1 VWRIWRN
8 SPHPQLNV
16 SIMGSPIL
24 IVEDDTTIR
33 ETVAEVLEKQGH
45 AVSQAE
51 TGAEALAQ
59 AQSRNYDLV
68 LLDLRL
74 PDMDGLEVMRALHE
88 LDDQTLVVIMTAFPE
103 VRTAVSALKAGAY
116 DYLNKPFDLD
126 DLKSLVSRA
135 LETQRLRTEVER
147 LRISAPRPA
156 PIEGMIGTS
165 PAFLRM
171 IEIVR
176 KVAAASR
183 APVLIR
189 GESGTGKE
197 RVAQAVH
204 NLSPRAA
211 GPWVTLNCSAISEG
225 LLESEMFGHEKGA
238 FTDAKSAKR
247 GLLEL
252 ADGGTLFL
260 DEIGDLSLALQPKL
274 LRAIETQIFRRVGG
288 QKEVRV
294 DVRFVAATHRNLET
308 MVKDGKFREDL
319 YYRLNVAGID
329 VPPLRER
336 RPDILP
342 LARHFL
348 DQAAMVMGMP
358 RVVLDEDIHGLLEAY
373 AWPGNVRELRNVMER
388 TMILSGGERVTP
400 DCLPKEIH
408 NPSPCAVA
416 EDLTGLTLEAMEA
429 SHIQRVL
436 EACKGNKSEAARRLG
451 ITRLTLRN
459 KIRQYHLVEFLDEP
473 STD

>member
-1 VWRIWRN
+1 
-8 SPHPQLNV
+8 
-16 SIMGSPIL
+16 MGSTIL
-24 IVEDDTTIR
+24 VVEDDDTIR

-45 AVSQAE
+45 EVSQAA
-51 TGAEALAQ
+51 TGTEALAQ
-59 AQSRNYDLV
+59 ARSRDFDLV

-74 PDMDGLEVMRALHE
+74 PDMDGLDVMRVMRE
-88 LDDQTLVVIMTAFPE
+88 LDDQALVVIMTAFPE

-126 DLKSLVSRA
+126 DLKSLVGRA

-171 IEIVR
+171 IEIMR

-183 APVLIR
+183 VPVLIR

-197 RVAQAVH
+197 RIAQAVH

-211 GPWVTLNCSAISEG
+211 GPWITLNCSAISEG

-238 FTDAKSAKR
+238 FTDAKAAKR

-288 QKEVRV
+288 QKEIRV
-294 DVRFVAATHRNLET
+294 DVRFVAATHRKLEA
-308 MVKDGKFREDL
+308 MVTDGSFREDL

-336 RPDILP
+336 CPDILP
-342 LARHFL
+342 LARYFL
-348 DQAAMVMGMP
+348 EQAAMVMGMP
-358 RVVLDEDIHGLLEAY
+358 RGSLDESVNSLLEAY

-388 TMILSGGERVTP
+388 ALILSAGGRVMP

-408 NPSPCAVA
+408 KPSPGVVTA
-416 EDLTGLTLEAMEA
+416 DLSGLSLEAMEA
-429 SHIQRVL
+429 SHIQRLL
-436 EACKGNKSEAARRLG
+436 ETCKGNKSEAARRLG

-459 KIRQYHLVEFLDEP
+459 KIRQYHLVEFLDE
-473 STD
+473 SAAD